1 MVQRVSTV
9 AFEGIEAR
17 AVDVQVQVAPGL
29 PAFAIVGLPDKAVS
43 EARERVRSALIAS
56 GPARRI
62 TVNLAPADLP
72 KEGSHYDLPIA
83 LGLIAAIGAIP
94 SDALSGFTVLG
105 ELGLDG
111 SIAPVAGVLPAAIGA
126 NSRDEG
132 LICPAACGSE
142 AAWASPDIQII
153 AAKSLIQIA
162 NHFKGT
168 QVLSRPQPK
177 VHEREETL
185 PDLRDIKGQE
195 SAKRA
200 LEIAAAGGHHLL
212 MIGSPGAGKSML
224 AARLPS
230 ILPPLSPSELLE
242 VSMIA
247 REETLPD
254 LRDIKG
260 QESAKRALEIAAAG
274 GHHLLMIGS
283 PGAGKSMLAARL
295 PSILPPLSPSELLE
309 VSMIASVAGEI
320 RDGAL
325 TARRPFRSPHHS
337 ASMAA
342 LTGGGMR
349 AKPGEI
355 SLAHQGVLFLDELP
369 EFDPRVLDSLRQP
382 LENGEVS
389 VSRANHRVTYPARFM
404 LVAAMNPCRC
414 GHAYEPGYS
423 CKRGQLDRCTSDYQ
437 VRISGPLMD
446 RIDLRIEVPAVTAAD
461 LILPPPSEGS
471 AEVAAR
477 VAAARD
483 IQLARYAA
491 AGMPHVRTNAE
502 APASL
507 LDTIAQP
514 DAHGTKLLRDAAET
528 MKLTARGYHRVLR
541 VARTLADLDGAE
553 KIGRLHLA
561 EALSYRALAE
571 DLRRAA

>member
-1 MVQRVSTV
+1 
-9 AFEGIEAR
+9 
-17 AVDVQVQVAPGL
+17 
-29 PAFAIVGLPDKAVS
+29 
-43 EARERVRSALIAS
+43 
-56 GPARRI
+56 
-62 TVNLAPADLP
+62 
-72 KEGSHYDLPIA
+72 
-83 LGLIAAIGAIP
+83 
-94 SDALSGFTVLG
+94 
-105 ELGLDG
+105 
-111 SIAPVAGVLPAAIGA
+111 
-126 NSRDEG
+126 
-132 LICPAACGSE
+132 
-142 AAWASPDIQII
+142 
-153 AAKSLIQIA
+153 
-162 NHFKGT
+162 
-168 QVLSRPQPK
+168 
-177 VHEREETL
+177 
-185 PDLRDIKGQE
+185 
-195 SAKRA
+195 
-200 LEIAAAGGHHLL
+200 
-212 MIGSPGAGKSML
+212 
-224 AARLPS
+224 
-230 ILPPLSPSELLE
+230 
-242 VSMIA
+242 
-247 REETLPD
+247 
-254 LRDIKG
+254 
-260 QESAKRALEIAAAG
+260 
-274 GHHLLMIGS
+274 
-283 PGAGKSMLAARL
+283 MLAARL

-325 TARRPFRSPHHS
+325 TARRPFRAPHHS

-369 EFDPRVLDSLRQP
+369 EFDARVLDSLRQP

-404 LVAAMNPCRC
+404 LVGAMNPCRC

-423 CKRGQLDRCTSDYQ
+423 CKRAQLDRCTADYQ
-437 VRISGPLMD
+437 MRISGPLMD

-483 IQLARYAA
+483 IQLARYVA
-491 AGMPHVRTNAE
+491 AGMPHIRTNAE
-502 APASL
+502 APAAL
-507 LDTIAQP
+507 LETIAQP
-514 DAHGTKLLRDAAET
+514 DEQGQKLLRDAAET

-541 VARTLADLDGAE
+541 VARTLADLDHAE